1 MLRPVRS
8 LLPEWPCSVSEHAG
22 EQKEESPHHF
32 EEDNASHPLEGTE
45 ESAESPRHASR
56 GPAGGAS

>member
-32 EEDNASHPLEGTE
+32 EEDNLAHPLEGPE
-45 ESAESPRHASR
+45 EPAYSPRNVCR
-56 GPAGGAS
+56 GPARGAS